1 MSAAIEMNELA
12 DRLARA
18 YEQNDADAIAACYA
32 LDARIW
38 HNIDGVEQ
46 TVEEQLGATRWLN
59 EQLKNLKYE
68 IVSRHAF
75 DGGYVQQYVVHGTL
89 ANGGGAFRMPLIMNV
104 TVRDGR
110 ITRLDEYLDSAH
122 LKPLQTA

>member
-1 MSAAIEMNELA
+1 MTAANKMDVLA

-32 LDARIW
+32 PDARIW
-38 HNIDGVEQ
+38 HNIDGVER
-46 TVEEQLGATRWLN
+46 TVEEQLGATRWFN
-59 EQLKNLKYE
+59 GQLKNINYE
-68 IVSRHAF
+68 IVSRHASTA
-75 DGGYVQQYVVHGTL
+75 VMSSSTSCTATL

-122 LKPLQTA
+122 LKPLQTS